1 MKGNLQCESKYCIL
15 FCKFVLILETNWSG
29 LEGIL
34 QILMFH
40 ARPKPVYLPYLLLPS
55 RGIKMWSMRLNF
67 FAAPKKSFGFGPVN
81 EKTRLNF
88 SDLFREGK
96 QKHIILQNKT
106 PLNP

>member
-1 MKGNLQCESKYCIL
+1 
-15 FCKFVLILETNWSG
+15 
-29 LEGIL
+29 
-34 QILMFH
+34 
-40 ARPKPVYLPYLLLPS
+40 
-55 RGIKMWSMRLNF
+55 MRLNF